1 MANFSID
8 SILSPEF
15 GCKKDTKPET
25 TQIKV
30 KQEFSAFEDPLDTSY
45 SSSGY
50 TRSPSPAYNR
60 PTSTSP
66 GMERGSPMSSPE
78 PSSPQQNMYPFSPAA
93 FGSPMFLSALLRSR
107 GLPAALPISLRK
119 HRSDRKPRTPFSGSQ
134 LRQLESQF
142 QQKNYL
148 TVAERAEFADKL
160 GLTETQIKIWFQN
173 RRAKSKR
180 LAESEMYQNAV
191 PSVHNTAG
199 IPPSLLPGLLAGR
212 GVFC

>member
-93 FGSPMFLSALLRSR
+93 LGPQCFCLHCSAAAVCPQLCPSACASTDPTASPA
-107 GLPAALPISLRK
+107 
-119 HRSDRKPRTPFSGSQ
+119 H
-134 LRQLESQF
+134 
-142 QQKNYL
+142 
-148 TVAERAEFADKL
+148 
-160 GLTETQIKIWFQN
+160 
-173 RRAKSKR
+173 
-180 LAESEMYQNAV
+180 
-191 PSVHNTAG
+191 PSVAASCAN
-199 IPPSLLPGLLAGR
+199 
-212 GVFC
+212 